1 MPCPALGRPRE
12 EAAARFTE
20 ETPGPAPRGHAAFV
34 VPGCPSAAVKPTR
47 RVCFFTNPRLRLPV
61 RLAGSTAL
69 GHRGVLGSPP
79 AEGGGR
85 AARDDCGQSRR
96 GGTAASDSVPRKRIA
111 GADTGRRPRNVPKAE
126 RRLRGAWVA
135 PREGAGAPGPAV
147 PDETKCLCVQNTCK
161 HGNDD
166 GEWGDRRPTKV
177 APTRAL
183 QHKPLGRPGRPRR
196 VRLSSIVCSNL
207 ARRKGVRAGCGRG
220 PRVPGICTG
229 AAEASSSPPP
239 VTPRAA
245 GGVAAGPPAARGG
258 GGRMGQTGRCP
269 RSIAGAPGPAPS
281 VPTRPLPA
289 SPSHPHPLFT
299 KRSVLVTLL

>member
-47 RVCFFTNPRLRLPV
+47 RVCFFTNPRLRPPV

-69 GHRGVLGSPP
+69 GHRGVLGSGGVRPHGPPP

-111 GADTGRRPRNVPKAE
+111 GADTGRRPRNVPQAE

-147 PDETKCLCVQNTCK
+147 PDETKCLRVQNTCK

-166 GEWGDRRPTKV
+166 GEWGDRRPDKGGADEGASAQAARPPRASAAREVKQHRVLQPGKTFGLTK
-177 APTRAL
+177 
-183 QHKPLGRPGRPRR
+183 GG
-196 VRLSSIVCSNL
+196 
-207 ARRKGVRAGCGRG
+207 ARGVRAGSACAGHLHRG
-220 PRVPGICTG
+220 CR
-229 AAEASSSPPP
+229 
-239 VTPRAA
+239 
-245 GGVAAGPPAARGG
+245 GV
-258 GGRMGQTGRCP
+258 
-269 RSIAGAPGPAPS
+269 
-281 VPTRPLPA
+281 L
-289 SPSHPHPLFT
+289 
-299 KRSVLVTLL
+299 

>member
-34 VPGCPSAAVKPTR
+34 VPGRPSAAVKPTR
-47 RVCFFTNPRLRLPV
+47 RVCFFTNPRLRPPV

-69 GHRGVLGSPP
+69 GHQGVLGSPP
-79 AEGGGR
+79 AEGGVR

-126 RRLRGAWVA
+126 RRLRGAWAA
-135 PREGAGAPGPAV
+135 PREGAGLPHPRRLTKRSASASRTRANT
-147 PDETKCLCVQNTCK
+147 ETTMAS
-161 HGNDD
+161 
-166 GEWGDRRPTKV
+166 GETGAPTKV

-207 ARRKGVRAGCGRG
+207 ARRLA
-220 PRVPGICTG
+220 
-229 AAEASSSPPP
+229 
-239 VTPRAA
+239 
-245 GGVAAGPPAARGG
+245 
-258 GGRMGQTGRCP
+258 
-269 RSIAGAPGPAPS
+269 
-281 VPTRPLPA
+281 
-289 SPSHPHPLFT
+289 
-299 KRSVLVTLL
+299 

>member
-47 RVCFFTNPRLRLPV
+47 RVCFFTNPRLRPPV

-69 GHRGVLGSPP
+69 GHRGVLGSGGVWPHGPSP

-135 PREGAGAPGPAV
+135 PREGAGLPHPRCLTKRSASASRTRANT
-147 PDETKCLCVQNTCK
+147 ETTMAS
-161 HGNDD
+161 
-166 GEWGDRRPTKV
+166 GETGAPTKV

-207 ARRKGVRAGCGRG
+207 ARRLA
-220 PRVPGICTG
+220 
-229 AAEASSSPPP
+229 
-239 VTPRAA
+239 
-245 GGVAAGPPAARGG
+245 
-258 GGRMGQTGRCP
+258 
-269 RSIAGAPGPAPS
+269 
-281 VPTRPLPA
+281 
-289 SPSHPHPLFT
+289 
-299 KRSVLVTLL
+299 